1 MNNTTG
7 IEFGDILNILSV
19 YLGMENLDLNMK
31 QSKTLMRELREN
43 QNSMLATII
52 KQNEVIIKLL
62 REGKDAQRTD

>member
-7 IEFGDILNILSV
+7 IEFGDILNVLSV

-31 QSKTLMRELREN
+31 QSKTLMRELREK

>member
-1 MNNTTG
+1 MNNITG
-7 IEFGDILNILSV
+7 IEFGDILNVLSV

-62 REGKDAQRTD
+62 MEGKDAQRTD